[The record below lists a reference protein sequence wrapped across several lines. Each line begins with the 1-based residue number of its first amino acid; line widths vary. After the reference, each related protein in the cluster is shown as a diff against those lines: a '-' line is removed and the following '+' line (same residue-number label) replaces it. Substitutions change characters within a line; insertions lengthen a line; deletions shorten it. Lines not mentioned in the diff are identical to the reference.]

1 MVVNMENLCEG
12 SKLLVSV
19 LIGFSAA
26 EVPTLLVL
34 QPQRPPVSQTE
45 ESGTFLPETL
55 ALSVPTA
62 WNSVSQVSQ
71 THLGL
76 YLHFI
81 YSEAAPLTLE
91 CRIVSHL
98 LA

>member
-12 SKLLVSV
+12 SKVLVSV

-62 WNSVSQVSQ
+62 WNSVSQVPKLIRVCTYISSTRRQ
-71 THLGL
+71 L
-76 YLHFI
+76 
-81 YSEAAPLTLE
+81 P
-91 CRIVSHL
+91 
-98 LA
+98 

>member
-1 MVVNMENLCEG
+1 MV
-12 SKLLVSV
+12 SI

-26 EVPTLLVL
+26 EVLVL

-55 ALSVPTA
+55 SLSVPTA
-62 WNSVSQVSQ
+62 WNNLSQVSQ

-81 YSEAAPLTLE
+81 YSEEAPLTLE
-91 CRIVSHL
+91 CHIVSHL